1 MEPICSP
8 RTCCPVAARTPPG
21 HDIDQTGGS
30 VIPDPAC
37 HFGRH
42 TVAGHTADPAVE
54 ASYPGP
60 RFCHSVFRPS
70 SWIRPTVPLHQ
81 CCNTQLTC
89 TRGLAVPPTL
99 GQQTCPNEPALDSS
113 AVTCQTD
120 PSGIEPEPPP
130 EQSVPDAQDFIDN
143 ALGSA
148 RRNFKPWQKD
158 ILEMNFQYDNYV
170 SKEACRR
177 LSNVL
182 GVSEKQ
188 VKIWFQNRRTKQRR
202 DLALAQRR
210 SLLEGGPP
218 DVSVRGQDCIRKMPL
233 TAANRLFRLITGD
246 GREIINT
253 VAQTPLDALHAMYR
267 EIRICEA
274 PSFYAPIQEFPYT
287 MVTAEPA
294 RVTSTLGGARWQPS
308 TEADRS
314 SPPHSEPDVQSST

>member
-1 MEPICSP
+1 MESFCSP
-8 RTCCPVAARTPPG
+8 RVYCPIAARMPPG
-21 HDIDQTGGS
+21 QDIDQIGGS

-37 HFGRH
+37 YFGRY
-42 TVAGHTADPAVE
+42 TVAGRTADPAVE

-60 RFCHSVFRPS
+60 RFCHSALQPS

-99 GQQTCPNEPALDSS
+99 GQQTSPNEPALDSS

-120 PSGIEPEPPP
+120 PSGNEPPP
-130 EQSVPDAQDFIDN
+130 EESVSDAQVFIDN
-143 ALGSA
+143 ALGSV
-148 RRNFKPWQKD
+148 RRNFEPWQKN
-158 ILEMNFQYDNYV
+158 ILEVNFQFDNYV
-170 SKEACRR
+170 SREACRR
-177 LSNVL
+177 LSNAL

-188 VKIWFQNRRTKQRR
+188 VKVWFQNRRTKERR
-202 DLALAQRR
+202 GRVLAQRP
-210 SLLEGGPP
+210 SLLEGCPLN
-218 DVSVRGQDCIRKMPL
+218 VSVRRDYIREMQL
-233 TAANRLFRLITGD
+233 TAANRVFRLITGE
-246 GREIINT
+246 GREIIKT

-274 PSFYAPIQEFPYT
+274 PPLYAPMQEFPYT
-287 MVTAEPA
+287 VVTAEPA

-308 TEADRS
+308 PEADRS